1 MLNGGMLNGGAANG
15 RTVHDG
21 TGLRAGTLA
30 LLLEP
35 LGVDAVAGPAALQ
48 RFAED
53 VAALARARGCP
64 ALPPTGSTLPPV
76 SDAVAACAEAHEL
89 IRLTT
94 ARGGIPAPHG
104 DAHLGELRR
113 LDGLRGRLPALEGV
127 PVEALR
133 ADAAAQAVAE
143 RELPGALEPCRRAER
158 EWPEGV
164 WPSIRDVDVESATA
178 ELSLPRGSRRAA
190 RARELV
196 LGHGAATLRELR
208 NRELV
213 PLLEKVRDLVVAEE
227 AYETLLSGRPRWWR
241 WLAPDTRTGFDA
253 ERCDALRWAIEARDT
268 GAVSASALDML
279 ADADV
284 RAVLGRGSAAASAS
298 RAADPSAPASG
309 SAAPGS
315 GGAAPA
321 SASTVRITEGLLAS
335 ASRTGIDEL
344 RAFESWYTKN
354 LASFDRVAAAMD
366 LWRTEP
372 ALREALAPLVARL
385 ASSPGA
391 VDPSRPAYRDLQAAL
406 RVGAGAEA
414 GGASSPTPYSPHAVD
429 NRRLVEV
436 MRRLGALER
445 TLRDA
450 VRFMPAAGG
459 RLTVAV
465 AGRTKSGKTTLRK
478 ALIRD
483 ADRDGIG
490 RGAHRTTRETAAF
503 RVGSVTYLDTP
514 GVAAKDDDHDATRA
528 RAACDDADAVIWN
541 YADTLRDEE
550 SAELLRLLRSG
561 KPLLIVVNVKSRVV
575 EPHRLRR
582 FADDPAREFEQ
593 VAGHTARI
601 EQVCRAAGAAPPAV
615 LPVHSG
621 AAHEALSTPDR
632 ELGDRALRASRLP
645 ELEQSLTRLLAE
657 RALPLRAVRLADG
670 VRAPV
675 AAAHDRLARELRG
688 IGLALDALERATDD
702 DRTAVLTALR
712 TAGRDTR
719 DRLEA
724 ARHRA
729 SKRLPDVVGG
739 LGGADAARTW
749 SDFLTGLEVDE
760 LLSGLSDACER
771 EALNRGVLLR
781 TAADAPEHTGT
792 ARPRVR
798 PRPDLR
804 TQTATLGTGAAKGA
818 ATALL
823 KSVVAKGVP
832 KSALPPPATVV
843 VHAAGALAGAAKAV
857 SGEILR
863 IRRAQ
868 DRWADASATEAAAR
882 LDVLFDE
889 LTAWSDRFTEAVTD
903 QTEARFEAWSADIVT
918 ARERCERLARL
929 RPVLRSALDGID
941 LVLARRLLDLA
952 GGDPAAVRRAC
963 RTPGAE
969 LRLWTDPSRTDDV
982 RARLRDRCV
991 DVLTERIEIR
1001 PDPTDEKGEVP
1012 HGDRDERNEGPH
1024 DD

>member
-1 MLNGGMLNGGAANG
+1 MLHDDVLNDGAANG

-21 TGLRAGTLA
+21 TGLRARTLA

-35 LGVDAVAGPAALQ
+35 LGVDAVVGPAALQ

-53 VAALARARGCP
+53 VAAVAQARGCP
-64 ALPPTGSTLPPV
+64 DLPTSGSTLPPV
-76 SDAVAACAEAHEL
+76 SDAVATCAEAHEL

-94 ARGGIPAPHG
+94 ARGRIPAPDG
-104 DAHLGELRR
+104 DGHLGELRR
-113 LDGLRGRLPALEGV
+113 LDGLRSRLPALEGV

-133 ADAAAQAVAE
+133 ADAAASAVAE

-158 EWPEGV
+158 EWPEEV
-164 WPSIRDVDVESATA
+164 WPSIREIDVESATA

-213 PLLEKVRDLVVAEE
+213 PLLEKVRDLVVAGE

-241 WLAPDTRTGFDA
+241 WLAPDARTGFDT

-284 RAVLGRGSAAASAS
+284 RAVLGRGPAAAPVS
-298 RAADPSAPASG
+298 RAADPTAPASG
-309 SAAPGS
+309 SAAPGPGWAVPGS
-315 GGAAPA
+315 A
-321 SASTVRITEGLLAS
+321 SAARITEGLLAS

-385 ASSPGA
+385 ASSSGA
-391 VDPSRPAYRDLQAAL
+391 VDPSRPAYRDIQAAL
-406 RVGAGAEA
+406 RAGAGAQA
-414 GGASSPTPYSPHAVD
+414 GGASPPTPYSPHAVESG
-429 NRRLVEV
+429 RLVEV
-436 MRRLGALER
+436 MRRVGALER
-445 TLRDA
+445 ALRDA
-450 VRFMPAAGG
+450 VRVMPAAEG
-459 RLTVAV
+459 RLRVAV

-503 RVGSVTYLDTP
+503 RVGCVTYLDTP
-514 GVAAKDDDHDATRA
+514 GVAAKDDDHDATHA

-561 KPLLIVVNVKSRVV
+561 KPLLVVVNVKSRVL

-601 EQVCRAAGAAPPAV
+601 EQVCRAAGSALPAV

-657 RALPLRAVRLADG
+657 RALPLRAVRLADE

-675 AAAHDRLARELRG
+675 AALHDRLARELRG
-688 IGLALDALERATDD
+688 IGLALDALERSTDN
-702 DRTAVLTALR
+702 DRTAVLKVFRA
-712 TAGRDTR
+712 AGRDTR

-724 ARHRA
+724 VQHRA
-729 SKRLPDVVGG
+729 RERLPDVVGG

-749 SDFLTGLEVDE
+749 SDFLTGLELEE
-760 LLSGLSDACER
+760 LLSGL
-771 EALNRGVLLR
+771 
-781 TAADAPEHTGT
+781 ADA
-792 ARPRVR
+792 
-798 PRPDLR
+798 
-804 TQTATLGTGAAKGA
+804 
-818 ATALL
+818 
-823 KSVVAKGVP
+823 
-832 KSALPPPATVV
+832 
-843 VHAAGALAGAAKAV
+843 
-857 SGEILR
+857 
-863 IRRAQ
+863 
-868 DRWADASATEAAAR
+868 
-882 LDVLFDE
+882 
-889 LTAWSDRFTEAVTD
+889 
-903 QTEARFEAWSADIVT
+903 
-918 ARERCERLARL
+918 
-929 RPVLRSALDGID
+929 
-941 LVLARRLLDLA
+941 
-952 GGDPAAVRRAC
+952 
-963 RTPGAE
+963 
-969 LRLWTDPSRTDDV
+969 
-982 RARLRDRCV
+982 
-991 DVLTERIEIR
+991 
-1001 PDPTDEKGEVP
+1001 
-1012 HGDRDERNEGPH
+1012 
-1024 DD
+1024 